1 MKKYTDIFPL
11 RLKALQQAYGLSLS
25 ETSALFK
32 VNARTMIFDWEN
44 KKSFLLLRI

>member
-11 RLKALQQAYGLSLS
+11 RLKSLQHAYGLSLS
-25 ETSALFK
+25 ETAALLN
-32 VNARTMIFDWEN
+32 VNARSMIFDWEN